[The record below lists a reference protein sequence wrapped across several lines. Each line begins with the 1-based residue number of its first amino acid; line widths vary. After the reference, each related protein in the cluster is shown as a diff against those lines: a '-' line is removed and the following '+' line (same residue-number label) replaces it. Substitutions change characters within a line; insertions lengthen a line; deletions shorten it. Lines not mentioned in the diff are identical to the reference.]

1 MVRARVFVGNVVAE
15 CKPDDLKGA
24 FSAFG
29 AINRCDI
36 KGTYAFIEFADEED
50 ANVAIKEMDKTTFMG
65 RELNVELG
73 GKARRADRSKKVNG
87 IDPGTVKLHIS
98 GIKMGGNADEL
109 AALFEPFGNV
119 VDKYIMT
126 DKDVG
131 FVHIDGTVVE
141 HAITAMDGKPFNGG
155 RMKIE
160 YGQVGKKPRY
170 DRHAPKLTLHVGGI
184 SEEADENL
192 IRMKFG
198 IFGSIGDVKFLRNKN
213 IAFVEIQEEYA
224 DNAIHHMHGSLFY
237 GKEIKVAYSKHN
249 RAQERSQDRNSGPR
263 YEDRRSE
270 PILPHYRPD
279 DRSRFV
285 YDDVSQLSNICP
297 LVPKVQAHDIE
308 YLIQRRRRLEH
319 MIR

>member
-1 MVRARVFVGNVVAE
+1 
-15 CKPDDLKGA
+15 
-24 FSAFG
+24 
-29 AINRCDI
+29 
-36 KGTYAFIEFADEED
+36 
-50 ANVAIKEMDKTTFMG
+50 
-65 RELNVELG
+65 
-73 GKARRADRSKKVNG
+73 
-87 IDPGTVKLHIS
+87 
-98 GIKMGGNADEL
+98 MGGNADEL

-141 HAITAMDGKPFNGG
+141 HAITAMDGKPFNGGTKFTPKFTYFASFLHLG

-213 IAFVEIQEEYA
+213 IGQ
-224 DNAIHHMHGSLFY
+224 SLAQPCE
-237 GKEIKVAYSKHN
+237 KSKLIIKYVYTFSSICGN
-249 RAQERSQDRNSGPR
+249 PR
-263 YEDRRSE
+263 R
-270 PILPHYRPD
+270 
-279 DRSRFV
+279 
-285 YDDVSQLSNICP
+285 IC
-297 LVPKVQAHDIE
+297 
-308 YLIQRRRRLEH
+308 
-319 MIR
+319 